1 MSIGE
6 LCNRNVVIVGRAES
20 VLQAARLMREHH
32 VGDVVVVADKAEGKQ
47 PVGILTDRDIVVELV
62 AEGVDLDAVS
72 VGDAM
77 SNQLLILGES
87 DELAEA
93 TARMRTRGVRRAPV
107 VDNVGA
113 LVGILTLDDILEILS
128 AELADLVRLTVRE
141 QHHERGVRSQP

>member
-1 MSIGE
+1 
-6 LCNRNVVIVGRAES
+6 
-20 VLQAARLMREHH
+20 
-32 VGDVVVVADKAEGKQ
+32 
-47 PVGILTDRDIVVELV
+47 
-62 AEGVDLDAVS
+62 VDLDAVS

-107 VDNVGA
+107 VDNAGA
-113 LVGILTLDDILEILS
+113 LVGILSLDDILEIIS

-141 QHHERGVRSQP
+141 QHHEREVRSQP